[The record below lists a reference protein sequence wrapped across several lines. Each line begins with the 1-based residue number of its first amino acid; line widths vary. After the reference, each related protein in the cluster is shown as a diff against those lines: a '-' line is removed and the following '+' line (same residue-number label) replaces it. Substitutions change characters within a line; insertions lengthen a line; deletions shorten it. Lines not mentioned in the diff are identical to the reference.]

1 VNVVWIV
8 IDCLRADRL
17 GCYGYE
23 RPTTPNLDRVA
34 REAARF
40 TQCISP
46 HIPTQPAHTSFFASK
61 DVFTHQ
67 IVAQGGKKEPEPGLR
82 LLPQILRERDY
93 FTAAVDNI
101 GRWIEP
107 AFEQYE
113 IYPRWNHDGS
123 KPWRNGEQVTERAL
137 RLIEQHDG
145 RRPFFYFFHYWD
157 PHTPYLPPVPFD
169 RMFYSGDEKDPR
181 HHSMEPVWQSPW
193 FTHYFEEWLP
203 GVTDLEYVRAQYDA
217 SVAYSDACVGR
228 LLQALERRGMLEDTL
243 LVIGSDHG
251 EELDEHGMWFDHHGL
266 YDTNLRVPLI
276 LWSPGRIPCGTRIEG
291 QVNLIDV
298 APTLLELAGMPELP
312 AAEEMQGRSLLPL
325 IEATGDRRQ
334 ATARPGQEG
343 EAVAE
348 TGAAGT
354 VGCRLSPGASLGTWE
369 ALYCTECTWM
379 RKRAWRTPEWK
390 LIRALEEDIYGNPR
404 TELYDLKA
412 DPGERH
418 NLAESRP
425 EVARALGEEMDGWVR
440 QRLAATGLPDPIEA
454 QADALRI
461 WQPRFIA
468 GHPQWKKVLL
478 KGRNA
483 LLGA

>member
-1 VNVVWIV
+1 MNVVWIV

-23 RPTTPNLDRVA
+23 WPTTPNLDRVA
-34 REAARF
+34 RDATRF

-46 HIPTQPAHTSFFASK
+46 HIPTHPAHTSFLASK
-61 DVFTHQ
+61 DVFSHQ
-67 IVAQGGKKEPEPGLR
+67 IVAQSGRKEPGPGLR
-82 LLPQILRERDY
+82 LLPQILRERGY

-107 AFEQYE
+107 AFEEYE
-113 IYPRWNHDGS
+113 TYPRWNHDGS
-123 KPWRNGEQVTERAL
+123 KPWRNGEQITEHAL
-137 RLIEQHDG
+137 RLIERCEED
-145 RRPFFYFFHYWD
+145 RPFFFFFHYWD
-157 PHTPYLPPVPFD
+157 PHTPYLPPAPFD

-181 HHSMEPVWQSPW
+181 HRSMEPVWQSPW
-193 FTHYFEEWLP
+193 FAHYFEEWLP
-203 GVTDLEYVRAQYDA
+203 GVTDIEYVRAQYDA

-228 LLQALERRGMLEDTL
+228 VLQGLERRGMLDDTL
-243 LVIGSDHG
+243 LIISSDHG
-251 EELDEHGMWFDHHGL
+251 EELDDHRMWFDHHGL
-266 YDTNLRVPLI
+266 YDTNVRVPLI
-276 LWSPGRIPCGTRIEG
+276 LWSPGRIAPGARIDG
-291 QVNLIDV
+291 QVSLIDV
-298 APTLLELAGMPELP
+298 TPTLLELAGMPEVRE
-312 AAEEMQGRSLLPL
+312 AEAMQGRCLLPL
-325 IEATGDRRQ
+325 LRGD
-334 ATARPGQEG
+334 
-343 EAVAE
+343 
-348 TGAAGT
+348 AG
-354 VGCRLSPGASLGTWE
+354 STWE

-379 RKRAWRTPEWK
+379 RKRAWRTPDWK
-390 LIRALEEDIYGNPR
+390 LIRALEEDIYGNPM

-425 EVARALGEEMDGWVR
+425 EVVRELGDEMDGWVR
-440 QRLAATGLPDPIEA
+440 RRLAATGLPDPIVE